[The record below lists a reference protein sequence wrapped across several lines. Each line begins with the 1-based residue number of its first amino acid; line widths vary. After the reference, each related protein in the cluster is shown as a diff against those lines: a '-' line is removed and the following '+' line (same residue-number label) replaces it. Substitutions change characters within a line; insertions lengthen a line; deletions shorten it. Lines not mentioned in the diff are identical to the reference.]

1 MILIV
6 IVSDEILT
14 LLLITGIYEQPFT
27 LSLFCLFIIYF
38 ILCYIL
44 VDIFFLSFCFGM
56 LIPHSIVDDHW
67 CLKKKFLPGGN
78 DVSQG
83 ESNYCLGCGM
93 TSNDNSVV
101 GVCII

>member
-14 LLLITGIYEQPFT
+14 LLLITGIDEQPFT
-27 LSLFCLFIIYF
+27 RSLFCLFIIYF

-44 VDIFFLSFCFGM
+44 VIFFLSFCFGM

-67 CLKKKFLPGGN
+67 CLKKNSFLVEMMCHK
-78 DVSQG
+78 VSQI
-83 ESNYCLGCGM
+83 
-93 TSNDNSVV
+93 TA
-101 GVCII
+101 